1 VWALPS
7 ARGSGVSENVFEIC
21 LLRSGAWH
29 APSLRWNAAPLLPV
43 RTRPSALRSHAPGP
57 ARAAL
62 RADEARSQIRSERF
76 VRFRT
81 AEILIPGGHRIRV
94 GADQAPVPS
103 RDAVAAHGR
112 PPGNQVTRSG
122 ISLTSRPSRIQD
134 VRDRFQEMHATGS
147 STWHLHRGWPGR
159 RQRFPEGR
167 PIVLRDVRTGGSG
180 RRRRPNTND
189 HRSHQG
195 EPAA

>member
-1 VWALPS
+1 VTTVWALPS

-57 ARAAL
+57 ARPAL
-62 RADEARSQIRSERF
+62 RADEARPQTRSERF

-81 AEILIPGGHRIRV
+81 AEILIPGGNRIRV
-94 GADQAPVPS
+94 RADQAPVPS

-112 PPGNQVTRSG
+112 PPGNQVTRTG

-134 VRDRFQEMHATGS
+134 VRYRFQHLAPPPRMAGAPATVPGGPTHRPARRADWRFR
-147 STWHLHRGWPGR
+147 STAEA
-159 RQRFPEGR
+159 Q
-167 PIVLRDVRTGGSG
+167 
-180 RRRRPNTND
+180 
-189 HRSHQG
+189 HQ
-195 EPAA
+195 